1 MLKLNC
7 CGKKAM
13 RARNFKTGK
22 NSLSCVLIASNQKV
36 KLRLQSFYGN
46 ISFVFR
52 FQSPS
57 FDGYLEN
64 DAVDSGKS
72 FFYSGAP
79 RARGAPLLRKIDL
92 IHDIRHLCTRI
103 RTDEINVMSRGF
115 SVCKQAIKSAK

>member
-1 MLKLNC
+1 MCFDRKQSES
-7 CGKKAM
+7 KA
-13 RARNFKTGK
+13 AF
-22 NSLSCVLIASNQKV
+22 AEF
-36 KLRLQSFYGN
+36 FYGN
-46 ISFVFR
+46 ISFVFP

-57 FDGYLEN
+57 CDGYLEN
-64 DAVDSGKS
+64 DALDSGKS